1 MPVTSDRA
9 GASSSCSTRSSE
21 PVTTSHERLAVDEA
35 SQIRETMEDY
45 LLHLSM
51 ERGLSENTVAS
62 YRSDLGAYADHLEA
76 IGITKPSDIDEK
88 DVKRYVRERLA
99 GSAAARSVAR
109 RLSCLRGYHRYLVFA
124 GVTSSDPTGGLA
136 APKLGRRLP
145 DVLSVH
151 DIEALLEAVDTGRP
165 LGVRDR
171 AMIEVAYGAGLRV
184 SELITLEISNLFLD
198 EDYIK
203 VVGKGS
209 KERVIPLG
217 SAAIEWTNRYRS
229 DVRQKLAAKAPPT
242 DVLFLNARGRP
253 LSRMGFWKIL
263 QKHVVA
269 SGVRNSVK
277 PHTLRHS
284 FATHMLEGGA
294 DLRAVQEMLGHA
306 DISTTQIY
314 TSVDREYL
322 KEIHRSFHPRG

>member
-1 MPVTSDRA
+1 MTAPRDIRPVD
-9 GASSSCSTRSSE
+9 
-21 PVTTSHERLAVDEA
+21 TTSAL
-35 SQIRETMEDY
+35 RESTEDY

-62 YRSDLGAYADHLEA
+62 YRSDLSAYADHLEEL
-76 IGITKPSDIDEK
+76 GITDPSGIREEH
-88 DVKRYVRERLA
+88 VKRYVREHLT
-99 GSAAARSVAR
+99 GVSAARSVAR

-124 GVTSSDPTGGLA
+124 GVSASDPTRDLT
-136 APKLGRRLP
+136 APKLGKRLP
-145 DVLSVH
+145 DVLSVP
-151 DIEALLEAVDTGRP
+151 DIEELLAAVDTSKP

-171 AMIEVAYGAGLRV
+171 AMIEVDYGAGLRV
-184 SELITLEISNLFLD
+184 SELITLEISNLFLE

-203 VVGKGS
+203 VMGKGS

-217 SAAIEWTNRYRS
+217 GAAIEWTGRYRS
-229 DVRQKLAAKAPPT
+229 DVRPRLAAKGTPT

-263 QKHVVA
+263 QKHVAA
-269 SGVRNSVK
+269 SGIRESVK

>member
-1 MPVTSDRA
+1 MNPSEEKA
-9 GASSSCSTRSSE
+9 GARA
-21 PVTTSHERLAVDEA
+21 TTEL
-35 SQIRETMEDY
+35 RESVEDY

-51 ERGLSENTVAS
+51 ERGLSSNTVAS
-62 YRSDLGAYADHLEA
+62 YRSDLSAYVGYLEDLGVTDPA
-76 IGITKPSDIDEK
+76 SIREDN
-88 DVKRYVRERLA
+88 VRRYVRKRLA

-109 RLSCLRGYHRYLVFA
+109 RLSCLRGYHRYLIFS
-124 GVTSSDPTGGLA
+124 GVCQSDPTRDLR
-136 APKLGRRLP
+136 APKLGKRLP

-151 DIEALLEAVDTGRP
+151 DVESLLSAVDTSRP

-171 AMIEVAYGAGLRV
+171 AMLEVAYGAGLRV
-184 SELITLEISNLFLD
+184 SELITLEMSNLFLD
-198 EDYIK
+198 DGYIR
-203 VVGKGS
+203 VIGKGS

-217 SAAIEWTNRYRS
+217 AAAIDWTNTYRA
-229 DVRQKLAAKAPPT
+229 DVRPGLAAKAPPA
-242 DVLFLNARGRP
+242 DALFLNARGRP

-263 QKHVVA
+263 QKHVLA
-269 SGVRNSVK
+269 SGIRERVK

-284 FATHMLEGGA
+284 FATHLLEGGA